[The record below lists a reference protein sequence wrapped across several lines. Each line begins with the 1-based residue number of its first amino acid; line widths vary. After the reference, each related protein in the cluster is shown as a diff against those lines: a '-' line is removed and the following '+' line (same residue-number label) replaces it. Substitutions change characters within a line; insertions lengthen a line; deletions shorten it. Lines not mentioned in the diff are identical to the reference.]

1 MFNNVIIR
9 SHIEKFPFS
18 VCLFTKTAHFLSPR
32 GLIVAAKVAQK
43 GAVAKLNYACIA
55 VRIMVGMLAA
65 TIQNTTIHCLYI
77 VLRKENGILTAR

>member
-1 MFNNVIIR
+1 
-9 SHIEKFPFS
+9 
-18 VCLFTKTAHFLSPR
+18 
-32 GLIVAAKVAQK
+32 LIVAAKVAQK